1 MKNVFDFDYNTSIV
15 SVSNSILRHYGVA
28 QKHASLQVL
37 DKALENSPKNVIYM
51 ILDGL
56 GAELLA
62 KHLPENSFLR
72 KHKICDIYSVF
83 PPTTAAATI
92 AYHSGLTPYES
103 GWIGWMCYY
112 PQYHKIIENFNNIDF
127 YSGEKLQTPAP
138 AKTLIQFQTIYEQI
152 VAKNPDVEYH
162 KIFPDFE
169 TNGCK
174 TFDEMCG
181 RISQTIEK
189 NDNRKL
195 ISAYWTEPD
204 HLTHLN
210 GVSSQIVKNTI
221 EDLNAK
227 LEKMMRGLK
236 DTILIVSADHGL
248 TDVEQIF
255 LNDYPLVFEMLKMPP
270 CIEARFVTFFIKDG
284 LEEAFKA
291 TFEKSFGVDFKLY
304 TKEEFLKTGLLGQG
318 KKHPCL
324 DGFLGDFVAIA
335 ITNKTIRYKSESRML
350 NVDKAD
356 HAGISKAEMV
366 VPLIVAKV

>member
-1 MKNVFDFDYNTSIV
+1 MKNVFDFDYDKSIV
-15 SVSNSILRHYGVA
+15 SVANSILKHYGA
-28 QKHASLQVL
+28 KQKHKSLACL
-37 DKALENSPKNVIYM
+37 DEALESSPKNVVYM

-72 KHKICDIYSVF
+72 KHKICDVYSVF

-92 AYHSGLTPYES
+92 AFHSALTPYES

-112 PQYHKIIENFNNIDF
+112 PQYQRIIENFRNVDF

-138 AKTLIQFQTIYEQI
+138 AETLIKYKTIYEQI
-152 VAKNPDVEYH
+152 VEKNPDVEYY

-169 TNGCK
+169 PMGCK
-174 TFDEMCG
+174 TFDEMCE
-181 RISQTIEK
+181 RIAQTIQK
-189 NDNRKL
+189 NDNQKL

-210 GVSSQIVKNTI
+210 GVSSEVVKKTI
-221 EDLNAK
+221 EDLNAE
-227 LEKMMRGLK
+227 LEKMVRGLK

-255 LNDYPLVFEMLKMPP
+255 LNDYPFIYEMLKMPP

-284 LEEAFKA
+284 LKDAFKA
-291 TFEKSFGVDFKLY
+291 AFQKSFGADFKLY
-304 TKEEFLKTGLLGQG
+304 TKEEFLETGLLGQG
-318 KKHPCL
+318 EKHPCL
-324 DGFLGDFVAIA
+324 DGFLGDFFAIA
-335 ITNKTIRYKSESRML
+335 TTNKTIRYKSESRTI

-356 HAGISKAEMV
+356 HAGISEAEMI